1 MEEGPMNFDTADSL
15 MALSVD
21 VACELMDFSTFVT
34 SPVTLPRA
42 VCSTPLHLVIPTAQT
57 IFGPEMTDAASV
69 HAVLLKL
76 SSFWTLRPHLW
87 FEQAEA
93 QFHIRQITSESTRY
107 YYVLSSL
114 DQETAAQVEEF
125 IQSPPEDGKY
135 TAFKALL
142 IRTSGL
148 SRHKRARRLM
158 LLDGLGDRPP
168 SALMN
173 EMLALAEGHK
183 PCLMFEQAFLEQ
195 LPEDICLLLSDADF
209 SDPREVV
216 ARAGVLWNARKERG
230 ASVAQITKPRAQRQ
244 TRPGPAAEPTKPGDG
259 SEELLLPA
267 VGHRGPP
274 LQTTL
279 QIPGKRQGSLLYV
292 WDKQSGRCFLVD
304 TRAEISVLPPTSYDT
319 RNREPGPTLR
329 AANGSTIRTYGTRT
343 VQLQFSSSRF
353 TWDFTLAAV
362 ANHSWGRIFYEP
374 TACWSTCKGSD

>member
-1 MEEGPMNFDTADSL
+1 
-15 MALSVD
+15 
-21 VACELMDFSTFVT
+21 
-34 SPVTLPRA
+34 
-42 VCSTPLHLVIPTAQT
+42 
-57 IFGPEMTDAASV
+57 MTDAASV
-69 HAVLLKL
+69 HAVSLKL
-76 SSFWTLRPHLW
+76 PSFWTLRPHLW

-93 QFHIRQITSESTRY
+93 QFHIRQITSESARY

-142 IRTSGL
+142 IRTFGL
-148 SRHKRARRLM
+148 SRRERARRLM
-158 LLDGLGDRPP
+158 HLDGLGDRPP

-173 EMLALAEGHK
+173 KMLALAEGHK

-209 SDPREVV
+209 SNPREVA
-216 ARAGVLWNARKERG
+216 ARADVLWNARKERG

-259 SEELLLPA
+259 SEEPNEQWCFYHQRWGTEA
-267 VGHRGPP
+267 RRCRPPCKFPGNARAQPP
-274 LQTTL
+274 LMATVAGHQD
-279 QIPGKRQGSLLYV
+279 RLLYV
-292 WDKQSGRCFLVD
+292 WDKQSGRRFLVD
-304 TRAEISVLPPTSYDT
+304 TGAEISVLPPTSYDT

-343 VQLQFSSSRF
+343 VRLQFSSSRF
-353 TWDFTLAAV
+353 T
-362 ANHSWGRIFYEP
+362 
-374 TACWSTCKGSD
+374 